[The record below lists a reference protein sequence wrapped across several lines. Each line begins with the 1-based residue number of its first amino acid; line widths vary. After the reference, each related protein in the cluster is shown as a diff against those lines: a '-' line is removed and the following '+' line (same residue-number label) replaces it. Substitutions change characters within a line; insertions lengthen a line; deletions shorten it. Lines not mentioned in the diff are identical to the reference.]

1 MRLAPAERTGVT
13 RVSGH
18 LREIEET
25 NMSVIGEC
33 GLAAASAGRGSN
45 PHNARQP
52 IIIRSSYAA
61 ALIVGL
67 SILFFTPRDRTS
79 EDIVQ
84 LERLVPRIERA
95 QALAPETRDAIS
107 RLIARLSTLA
117 ASHDQ
122 TYQLRRK
129 RAIDRATSAMMAK
142 DDSTMGR
149 DADRQHD

>member
-1 MRLAPAERTGVT
+1 V
-13 RVSGH
+13 VSGH
-18 LREIEET
+18 LREIEAT

-45 PHNARQP
+45 PHSARQP
-52 IIIRSSYAA
+52 IVIRWSYAA

-84 LERLVPRIERA
+84 LERLVPQIERA
-95 QALAPETRDAIS
+95 QALAPEARETINQ
-107 RLIARLSTLA
+107 LIARLSTLA

-122 TYQLRRK
+122 SHQVRRK
-129 RAIDRATSAMMAK
+129 RAIDRATSAMTAK
-142 DDSTMGR
+142 DDSTLGR
-149 DADRQHD
+149 NADRQHE